1 MRRDIKKGMKKAAIG
16 IVAATMLTVMAA
28 PVSVLPVSA
37 ATVTRGSYD
46 FSNMVVRRVW
56 FNTNDPVF
64 LIDDYERVWLDNNVN
79 VLATGNATDAKTT
92 SNLMAPMKNMFAYI
106 GADYKENGD
115 NITITM
121 NDTTVK
127 LKIGSSDVEINGKV
141 TSGALT
147 DEQIPAKVNVKEKYA
162 DYNTFLTED
171 YNVVK

>member
-1 MRRDIKKGMKKAAIG
+1 MEINMRRDIKKGMKKAAIG

-79 VLATGNATDAKTT
+79 VVVLFQPFFSSIASTT
-92 SNLMAPMKNMFAYI
+92 SFDETPSPNFQMDFIIIVSTPYSISLFSNAIFPFLFIVINRFY
-106 GADYKENGD
+106 YNFYFF
-115 NITITM
+115 
-121 NDTTVK
+121 
-127 LKIGSSDVEINGKV
+127 SS
-141 TSGALT
+141 
-147 DEQIPAKVNVKEKYA
+147 P
-162 DYNTFLTED
+162 
-171 YNVVK
+171 

>member
-79 VLATGNATDAKTT
+79 VVVLFQPFFSSIASIHPFLSALRGSSA
-92 SNLMAPMKNMFAYI
+92 SRRPSPISVREIMV
-106 GADYKENGD
+106 
-115 NITITM
+115 ITM
-121 NDTTVK
+121 ARP
-127 LKIGSSDVEINGKV
+127 GKMV
-141 TSGALT
+141 R
-147 DEQIPAKVNVKEKYA
+147 
-162 DYNTFLTED
+162 
-171 YNVVK
+171 

>member
-92 SNLMAPMKNMFAYI
+92 SILWH
-106 GADYKENGD
+106 
-115 NITITM
+115 
-121 NDTTVK
+121 
-127 LKIGSSDVEINGKV
+127 L
-141 TSGALT
+141 
-147 DEQIPAKVNVKEKYA
+147 
-162 DYNTFLTED
+162 
-171 YNVVK
+171 